1 MIHYLTTE
9 QETQIES
16 WLSQLTL
23 DEKIKLLSGADT
35 WSTQAIP
42 RLGIPEVIMTD
53 GPHGVRA
60 DRASAK
66 RLFGLSTAFPTGI
79 GIAATWDRELVHEL
93 GAALAEESR
102 ALGCDVLLGPCVNIL
117 RAPLGGRNFETY
129 SEDPFLAGEIGV
141 NWVLGL
147 QGKGVGASLKHYA
160 GNDQEY
166 ERMRINIV
174 VSERA
179 LREIYLAPFEKIVRH
194 AQPWTVM
201 AAYPR
206 VNGFFATENPYLLRE
221 LLKQEWG
228 FEGAVISD
236 WVAMHSTAPSLNAGC
251 DLEMPGPA
259 KYRGGLLKESVQ
271 YWQVSEEALDD
282 AVRRVLRLIVR
293 CMPGKVP
300 ANPHLASPVAHRQ
313 LAREIASESITL
325 LKNEGNLLPIK
336 DFVRKIAVIGL
347 NAMLTVTGGGSSR
360 VLGSEWITPLQGLQE
375 ALSNQVEIIYE
386 PGDDNRVTGQ
396 PVEASYFSQPDGS
409 QGLQAKLYPNQ
420 DFQGEPLIMHVPA
433 LDEWWGGA
441 SPAPGAIDGHAFSA
455 VWEGQYTA
463 AVSGLTPFMLVGNG
477 HSRLYIDENLVVE
490 NNNGDVVPDYGN
502 YGSVVVGGAIDLE
515 RGKNYRLKIEYSY
528 QTEDG
533 FAFLQLW
540 HKPPYVPADGHARAV
555 AAAANADLA
564 IVFVGSPDAYETEG
578 LDRPSMRLTGNQDE
592 LVAEVAQAN
601 PNTVVVVNAGTPV
614 EMPWVNQVPA
624 ILWAY
629 FPGQEGGHALADILT
644 GAVNPSGKLPLTL
657 PARIE
662 DNPTFINYPGDRS
675 ILYGE
680 DIFIGYRYYDARKI
694 EPLFPFGHG
703 LSYTQFTYSEL
714 NCPPSIR
721 QGEPVE
727 ISFTIRNDGNR
738 SGSEVAQVYLHDVQS
753 RVPRPPRE
761 LKGFK
766 RVFLDPGAEVR
777 LTVKLDE
784 RAFSFYDQDLHQ
796 WIAEPGYFE
805 IHVGSSSRDIRL
817 SASVKLEA

>member
-1 MIHYLTTE
+1 
-9 QETQIES
+9 
-16 WLSQLTL
+16 
-23 DEKIKLLSGADT
+23 
-35 WSTQAIP
+35 
-42 RLGIPEVIMTD
+42 
-53 GPHGVRA
+53 
-60 DRASAK
+60 
-66 RLFGLSTAFPTGI
+66 
-79 GIAATWDRELVHEL
+79 
-93 GAALAEESR
+93 
-102 ALGCDVLLGPCVNIL
+102 
-117 RAPLGGRNFETY
+117 
-129 SEDPFLAGEIGV
+129 
-141 NWVLGL
+141 
-147 QGKGVGASLKHYA
+147 
-160 GNDQEY
+160 
-166 ERMRINIV
+166 
-174 VSERA
+174 
-179 LREIYLAPFEKIVRH
+179 
-194 AQPWTVM
+194 
-201 AAYPR
+201 
-206 VNGFFATENPYLLRE
+206 
-221 LLKQEWG
+221 
-228 FEGAVISD
+228 
-236 WVAMHSTAPSLNAGC
+236 
-251 DLEMPGPA
+251 
-259 KYRGGLLKESVQ
+259 
-271 YWQVSEEALDD
+271 
-282 AVRRVLRLIVR
+282 
-293 CMPGKVP
+293 
-300 ANPHLASPVAHRQ
+300 
-313 LAREIASESITL
+313 
-325 LKNEGNLLPIK
+325 
-336 DFVRKIAVIGL
+336 
-347 NAMLTVTGGGSSR
+347 
-360 VLGSEWITPLQGLQE
+360 
-375 ALSNQVEIIYE
+375 
-386 PGDDNRVTGQ
+386 
-396 PVEASYFSQPDGS
+396 
-409 QGLQAKLYPNQ
+409 
-420 DFQGEPLIMHVPA
+420 
-433 LDEWWGGA
+433 
-441 SPAPGAIDGHAFSA
+441 
-455 VWEGQYTA
+455 
-463 AVSGLTPFMLVGNG
+463 
-477 HSRLYIDENLVVE
+477 
-490 NNNGDVVPDYGN
+490 
-502 YGSVVVGGAIDLE
+502 
-515 RGKNYRLKIEYSY
+515 
-528 QTEDG
+528 
-533 FAFLQLW
+533 
-540 HKPPYVPADGHARAV
+540 
-555 AAAANADLA
+555 
-564 IVFVGSPDAYETEG
+564 VFVGSPDAYETEG

-592 LVAEVAQAN
+592 LVVKVAQAN

>member
-1 MIHYLTTE
+1 
-9 QETQIES
+9 
-16 WLSQLTL
+16 
-23 DEKIKLLSGADT
+23 
-35 WSTQAIP
+35 
-42 RLGIPEVIMTD
+42 
-53 GPHGVRA
+53 
-60 DRASAK
+60 
-66 RLFGLSTAFPTGI
+66 
-79 GIAATWDRELVHEL
+79 
-93 GAALAEESR
+93 
-102 ALGCDVLLGPCVNIL
+102 
-117 RAPLGGRNFETY
+117 
-129 SEDPFLAGEIGV
+129 
-141 NWVLGL
+141 
-147 QGKGVGASLKHYA
+147 
-160 GNDQEY
+160 
-166 ERMRINIV
+166 
-174 VSERA
+174 
-179 LREIYLAPFEKIVRH
+179 
-194 AQPWTVM
+194 
-201 AAYPR
+201 
-206 VNGFFATENPYLLRE
+206 
-221 LLKQEWG
+221 
-228 FEGAVISD
+228 
-236 WVAMHSTAPSLNAGC
+236 
-251 DLEMPGPA
+251 
-259 KYRGGLLKESVQ
+259 
-271 YWQVSEEALDD
+271 
-282 AVRRVLRLIVR
+282 
-293 CMPGKVP
+293 MPGKVP

-325 LKNEGNLLPIK
+325 LKNEGNLLPIQ
-336 DFVRKIAVIGL
+336 DSVRKIAVIGL

-375 ALSNQVEIIYE
+375 ALDNRAEIIYE

-409 QGLQAKLYPNQ
+409 QGLQAKLYPNP

-477 HSRLYIDENLVVE
+477 NSRLYIDENLVVE

-502 YGSVVVGGAIDLE
+502 YGPVMVGGAIDLE
-515 RGKNYRLKIEYSY
+515 SGKTYSLKIEYSY
-528 QTEDG
+528 QTVDG

-555 AAAANADLA
+555 AAAAHADLA

-714 NCPPSIR
+714 NCPPSIH

>member
-42 RLGIPEVIMTD
+42 RLEIPEVIMTD
-53 GPHGVRA
+53 GPHGVRP

-66 RLFGLSTAFPTGI
+66 RPYGVTTAFPTGI

-93 GAALAEESR
+93 GAALAEETR
-102 ALGCDVLLGPCVNIL
+102 AMGCDVLLGPCVNIL

-129 SEDPFLAGEIGV
+129 SEDPYLAGEIGL

-206 VNGFFATENPYLLRE
+206 VNGTFATESHYLLRE

-228 FEGAVISD
+228 FEGTAVSD
-236 WVAMHSTAPSLNAGC
+236 WSALHSTAPALNAGL

-259 KYRGGLLKESVQ
+259 KWRGGLLKEAVQ
-271 YWQVSEEALDD
+271 YWQVSEETLED

-325 LKNEGNLLPIK
+325 LKNEGNLLPIQ
-336 DFVRKIAVIGL
+336 DSVRKIAVIGL

-360 VLGSEWITPLQGLQE
+360 VLGSEWITPLQGLRE
-375 ALSNQVEIIYE
+375 ALADQAEIIYE
-386 PGDDNRVTGQ
+386 PGDDNRVTAQ
-396 PVEASYFSQPDGS
+396 PIEAKFFSQPDGS
-409 QGLQAKLYPNQ
+409 RGLQVKLYPNP
-420 DFQGEPLIMHVPA
+420 DFQGEPLIKHVPA

-477 HSRLYIDENLVVE
+477 YSRLYIDENLVVE

-502 YGSVVVGGAIDLE
+502 YGPVMVGESIDLE
-515 RGKNYRLKIEYSY
+515 AGQTYPLRVEYSY
-528 QTEDG
+528 QTEAG
-533 FAFLQLW
+533 FAMLQLW

-555 AAAANADLA
+555 NAAAAAELA
-564 IVFVGSPDAYETEG
+564 IVVVGSPDAYETEG

-592 LVAEVAQAN
+592 LVAEVVQAN
-601 PNTVVVVNAGTPV
+601 PNTVVVVNSGTSV

-644 GAVNPSGKLPLTL
+644 GVVNPSGKLPLTL

-703 LSYTQFTYSEL
+703 LSYTHFTYSKL

-777 LTVKLDE
+777 LTVRLDE
-784 RAFSFYDQDLHQ
+784 HAFSFYDQDLHQ